1 MCRGSGGSSGWSRV
15 RPCPA
20 RNSRRSSGRRGSGSA
35 RGTSSSS
42 AAATTGGGSSSARGA
57 TTIPRRARARPACT
71 STPFPGCTSA
81 GSPRSCRTGT
91 GRRSRATSRASCTRS
106 TRFRSRPWACSP
118 PTACSWRMWPAHA
131 RKRGASSSWSSACR
145 SGCPAGPDRPGT
157 RSRSSERGLSMERR
171 FEGRVALVTGA
182 TTGIGQATAVRLA
195 ADGAVVGVN
204 HLPGQDP
211 AETLGRIG
219 EADGRGFGVVA
230 DMRDPGQVT
239 EMVHTVADRGGRLD
253 YVVSNAAINPLM
265 TWDETTVDDFNN
277 LFETNVR
284 GTWVVCTEGAKQ
296 MIREGHGGAI
306 CCVSSISAHVGAPG
320 QTAYCGTKGAIS
332 MLAKA
337 LGRDLGAHGIRMN
350 AVEPGW
356 VKTPMAAALL
366 DEPDVLKYYVDR
378 VALHRGAEP
387 AELAGAIAYLLSAD
401 ASYVTSATLLVDGG
415 FIVNAEL

>member
-1 MCRGSGGSSGWSRV
+1 
-15 RPCPA
+15 
-20 RNSRRSSGRRGSGSA
+20 
-35 RGTSSSS
+35 
-42 AAATTGGGSSSARGA
+42 
-57 TTIPRRARARPACT
+57 
-71 STPFPGCTSA
+71 
-81 GSPRSCRTGT
+81 
-91 GRRSRATSRASCTRS
+91 
-106 TRFRSRPWACSP
+106 
-118 PTACSWRMWPAHA
+118 
-131 RKRGASSSWSSACR
+131 
-145 SGCPAGPDRPGT
+145 
-157 RSRSSERGLSMERR
+157 MERR
-171 FEGRVALVTGA
+171 FEGKVALVTGA

-195 ADGAVVGVN
+195 AEGAVVGVN

-211 AETLGRIG
+211 AGTLGRIG
-219 EADGRGFGVVA
+219 DAGGQGFPVVA
-230 DMRDPGQVT
+230 DMRDPEQVT
-239 EMVHTVADRGGRLD
+239 AMVRMVAESAGRLD
-253 YVVSNAAINPLM
+253 CVVSNAAINPFM
-265 TWDETTVDDFNN
+265 AWDETTVEDFNN

-356 VKTPMAAALL
+356 VKTPMSAPPM
-366 DEPDVLKYYVDR
+366 DEPEVLKYYIER
-378 VALHRGAEP
+378 VALRRGGEP
-387 AELAGAIAYLLSAD
+387 EELASAIAYLLSDD